1 MVNRPNSSFMELI
14 TIVTKYREHDTLPR
28 KDGVR
33 AVKEIRDRIIAERSS
48 GISATVD
55 ELEPCLLD
63 PQIQRLLGVAPMQ
76 VTDFSGLLGLKRGK
90 VFGLEFRLMG
100 PAGSH
105 KDLMVGALIV
115 LQLLQNEF
123 PSGVDTFAD
132 AGFFNSAFATRH
144 YARRFGLRGVYFI
157 QESTPKNLIEQL
169 RADDFEVVLVPEP
182 PAETGK
188 DKKNATYRAELKRL
202 ATDDAFRRRVFHLGH
217 AELGFFATM
226 PYGRY
231 AARELKARGI
241 RPQIF
246 LTSVGAGTT
255 LVGTGEPIQEM
266 FGTEIVVGEYAG
278 LQPVTAKIPSSYV
291 ETINSKDILSLAD
304 QKGDEAFQR
313 YLAEKGYDIGT
324 TSAGGL
330 LLSPYLA
337 HREGV
342 CVVTPIFEKYRDYKS
357 RSVLS
362 RALQLNPFIPNDFW
376 TKVGRTYAIT

>member
-1 MVNRPNSSFMELI
+1 MVNGPNSSLRELT
-14 TIVTKYREHDTLPR
+14 TIVTKYRWHGALPR

-48 GISATVD
+48 GISAAVD

-63 PQIQRLLGVAPMQ
+63 PRVQRLLGVAPMQ
-76 VTDFSGLLGLKRGK
+76 ITDYSGLLGLKKGK

-100 PAGSH
+100 PTGSH

-123 PSGVDTFAD
+123 PSGVDTLTD
-132 AGFFNSAFATRH
+132 AGFVNSALATRF
-144 YARRFGLRGVYFI
+144 YARQFGFRGTYFI
-157 QESTPKNLIEQL
+157 QESTPKNLVEQL

-188 DKKNATYRAELKRL
+188 DKKNATYLAELRRFV
-202 ATDDAFRRRVFHLGH
+202 TDDAFRRRAFHLGH
-217 AELGFFATM
+217 AEIGFFATM

-278 LQPVTAKIPSSYV
+278 LQVT
-291 ETINSKDILSLAD
+291 D
-304 QKGDEAFQR
+304 
-313 YLAEKGYDIGT
+313 
-324 TSAGGL
+324 
-330 LLSPYLA
+330 
-337 HREGV
+337 
-342 CVVTPIFEKYRDYKS
+342 
-357 RSVLS
+357 RSIACAPTQPLY
-362 RALQLNPFIPNDFW
+362 PE
-376 TKVGRTYAIT
+376 